1 MKQND
6 NLQRYISLRS
16 SLEKERQQLEQ
27 RLGEITR
34 VLGTDRS
41 GSLQP
46 SPAVARSNRSK
57 VSTRRRRRTRQIGTQ
72 EKNKL
77 SLKQAIASV
86 TAKRPLT
93 KQEILQ
99 ELHRIGFKMNT
110 SDPMNYIG
118 SVVYAK
124 ANKFKNQGGK
134 FSPNRTP
141 GK

>member
-46 SPAVARSNRSK
+46 SPAVARWNRSK
-57 VSTRRRRRTRQIGTQ
+57 VSIRRRRTGQKGKQ